1 MSNKDMVLYYK
12 AMADETRLEIIEML
26 SKENLCACHILEK
39 FDFSQPTLSYHMKI
53 LVESNLV
60 LSSKDGNWTRYRLN
74 QTVLNAIGSKFSKY
88 SQQDVVDR
96 KIENC

>member
-74 QTVLNAIGSKFSKY
+74 QTVLNAIGSKFSNY
-88 SQQDVVDR
+88 SSQDVVDR